1 MTVPAAVAKSI
12 PPGRGIYHNDGM
24 FSISPAA
31 RCPQWK
37 TT

>member
-12 PPGRGIYHNDGM
+12 PPGRRIYHNNKM

-31 RCPQWK
+31 RYPQWK